1 MRKFISQKDMR
12 IANILEVLSLIRKE
26 KSVTRKE
33 IQNLMGLSW
42 GGVSQIVSR
51 LLELSY
57 VVEEKITDRAT
68 SGRKPGSIEINASD
82 NYIIGIDVNMSGLY
96 AVVINLKNEII
107 YEEGRTPDITD
118 KDAFL
123 ASVYELLDSVTE
135 KYKNNTIL
143 ALGVAMQGEVDTDAG
158 ISMGIAVKDWR
169 NIALAD
175 MLTERYGVP
184 SYIAHDPDCILSA
197 AARENKED
205 AILVRLDKGLGMAV
219 IKNGSLIIGS
229 GMHEIGRCKVLTQK
243 GIEELHRIYFKLDIS
258 KEEKRE
264 ALAFAIAN
272 SIIIFNVK
280 KLLICGTE
288 FSGEEELSAFKK
300 ILEEYSSRVLEVRR
314 YDVKR
319 AAFGAAIFAI
329 EDYLKYIK

>member
-12 IANILEVLSLIRKE
+12 FANILEVLSLIRKE

-158 ISMGIAVKDWR
+158 ISMGIAVKNWR

>member
-1 MRKFISQKDMR
+1 MRKFISQQDMR

-300 ILEEYSSRVLEVRR
+300 ILEEYSSRELEVRR

>member
-1 MRKFISQKDMR
+1 MRKFISQQDMR

>member
-1 MRKFISQKDMR
+1 MRKFISQQDMR

-57 VVEEKITDRAT
+57 VVEEKSQDNIS
-68 SGRKPGSIEINASD
+68 SGRRPGCIGINAAD

-107 YEEGRTPDITD
+107 YEEAKTPDITD
-118 KDAFL
+118 KDSFL
-123 ASVYELLDSVTE
+123 ASIYELLDSVTE
-135 KYKNNTIL
+135 KYKKNTIL

-158 ISMGIAVKDWR
+158 ISLGISVSGWE

-197 AARENKED
+197 AAR
-205 AILVRLDKGLGMAV
+205 
-219 IKNGSLIIGS
+219 
-229 GMHEIGRCKVLTQK
+229 
-243 GIEELHRIYFKLDIS
+243 
-258 KEEKRE
+258 
-264 ALAFAIAN
+264 
-272 SIIIFNVK
+272 
-280 KLLICGTE
+280 
-288 FSGEEELSAFKK
+288 
-300 ILEEYSSRVLEVRR
+300 
-314 YDVKR
+314 
-319 AAFGAAIFAI
+319 
-329 EDYLKYIK
+329 